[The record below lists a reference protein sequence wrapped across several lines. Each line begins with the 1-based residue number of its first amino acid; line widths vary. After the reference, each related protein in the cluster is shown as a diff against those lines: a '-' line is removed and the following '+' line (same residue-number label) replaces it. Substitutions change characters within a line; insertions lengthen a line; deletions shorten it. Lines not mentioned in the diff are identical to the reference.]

1 LTTRVARPNQHVTPS
16 SDDGRYAIAVLGKA
30 FDLLD
35 AISNLNAP
43 TLSELSDATGQ
54 SRPTTLRLLSN
65 LVARG
70 FAERDREGRYHLG
83 LKLLQLGGRAAADLD
98 LRTVSRPI
106 MEGLHAEVNE
116 TVNLAIPT
124 AGGIVYI
131 DILESERD
139 LRMAATV
146 GMRDAFHSSAL
157 GKAMLSRFPESTVN
171 SAVGPEPFPQKT
183 SKTLTTKDALRQDIA
198 RVRALGFAVDDE
210 ENEPGARCL
219 AAPII
224 DQRRECVGAVSV
236 SGPSSRITP
245 ERIPDL
251 AERVL
256 RAADAISRRLG
267 YPGTGD

>member
-1 LTTRVARPNQHVTPS
+1 
-16 SDDGRYAIAVLGKA
+16 
-30 FDLLD
+30 
-35 AISNLNAP
+35 
-43 TLSELSDATGQ
+43 
-54 SRPTTLRLLSN
+54 
-65 LVARG
+65 
-70 FAERDREGRYHLG
+70 
-83 LKLLQLGGRAAADLD
+83 
-98 LRTVSRPI
+98 

-157 GKAMLSRFPESTVN
+157 GKAMLSRLPDSTVG

-183 SKTLTTKDALRQDIA
+183 SKTLTTKDALWQDLA
-198 RVRALGFAVDDE
+198 RVQDLGFAVDDE

-219 AAPII
+219 AAPIM
-224 DQRRECVGAVSV
+224 DQRGECVGAVSV

-267 YPGTGD
+267 YPSTGDGAVGA